1 MNAAAFGQKLRRRH
15 LVVVHQGIDL
25 LFHQGV
31 GIPLDRGLLDL
42 AAVELVGGHEG
53 AQLLV
58 GDAARHQPQRLAVEV
73 TRMGDAVLGAGED
86 HRRRLLVVDGEA
98 LDRLAPGPADRR
110 GDAARRA
117 DPILL
122 ALADQ
127 RRRAERALRFGE
139 RHLQAAALEG
149 AHLAREIEAGVGR
162 QRLPVEEDLDP
173 LELVFGLGAR
183 RGHGREEGGRS
194 ERCRHEGTTLKGH
207 ACIMARDYLGRNR
220 QPVGFALFF
229 SRRNA

>member
-1 MNAAAFGQKLRRRH
+1 MRAAFGDQLRRRH
-15 LVVVHQGIDL
+15 LVVVDQGIDL
-25 LFHQGV
+25 LLDQGIGV
-31 GIPLDRGLLDL
+31 PLDRGFLDP
-42 AAVELVGGHEG
+42 AAVELVGRHEG

-73 TRMGDAVLGAGED
+73 ARMGDAVLGAGED

-98 LDRLAPGPADRR
+98 LDRLPLGTADRR

-122 ALADQ
+122 ALADHC
-127 RRRAERALRFGE
+127 RRAQRALRLGE
-139 RHLQAAALEG
+139 RHLQPAALEG
-149 AHLAREIEAGVGR
+149 AHLAGEIEAGVGR
-162 QRLPVEEDLDP
+162 QRLPIEQDLDL

-183 RGHGREEGGRS
+183 RGRGREEGGRS
-194 ERCRHEGTTLKGH
+194 ERCRHEGTALKGH
-207 ACIMARDYLGRNR
+207 AGIMARDYLGRNR